1 MQEKNW
7 LKLFKRNKKLQRI
20 VLSIILWIIAV
31 IWYIPIFWMLS
42 TSLKSSQVAIT
53 ENPPRWIPQEPTLE
67 NYKIVFSPANGI
79 SVMRGIINSFFVAI
93 ISTFLGL
100 VIATPAA
107 YALSRLR
114 FRGRNA
120 IFWSYVAILA
130 FPGVL
135 FLVPQ
140 YFIIHSLGLMDNYL
154 ALILPGLGSTFGV
167 FLLRQYMLGI
177 PRELEDAAW
186 IDGCSRLRFL
196 ITVVLPY
203 VKPDL
208 TTLALMSFLGSWN
221 SFLWPLLVLNSPEK
235 LTLPIALVRFSAG
248 WGDPFRGIGPL
259 MAGAFVSVAPTLIIF
274 VVFHKYLMQG
284 ISLSA
289 GEK

>member
-7 LKLFKRNKKLQRI
+7 LKLFKSNKKLQRI
-20 VLSIILWIIAV
+20 VLSIILWIIAA

-67 NYKIVFSPANGI
+67 NYKIVFSPASGI

-203 VKPDL
+203 VKPAL

-289 GEK
+289 GER

>member
-1 MQEKNW
+1 MRYVKDRKQ
-7 LKLFKRNKKLQRI
+7 LQR
-20 VLSIILWIIAV
+20 VLISIFLWIIAA

-42 TSLKSSQVAIT
+42 TSLKSTQIAIT
-53 ENPPRWIPQEPTLE
+53 EDPPRLIPKEPTLE
-67 NYKIVFSPANGI
+67 NYKTVFSAASGI
-79 SVMRGIINSFFVAI
+79 SVMRGIINSIIVAVV
-93 ISTFLGL
+93 STILGL

-107 YALSRLR
+107 YALSRLN
-114 FRGRNA
+114 FKGRNA

-140 YFIIHSLGLMDNYL
+140 YFIIHRLGLMDNFL
-154 ALILPGLGSTFGV
+154 ALILPGLGGTFGV

-196 ITVVLPY
+196 ITVVIPY
-203 VKPDL
+203 VKPAL

-221 SFLWPLLVLNSPEK
+221 SFLWPLLVMNSPEK

-259 MAGAFVSVAPTLIIF
+259 MAGAFISVLPTLIIF

-284 ISLSA
+284 ISLSV

>member
-7 LKLFKRNKKLQRI
+7 LKLLKSNKELQRI
-20 VLSIILWIIAV
+20 VLSIILWIIAA

-67 NYKIVFSPANGI
+67 NYKIVFSPASGI

-114 FRGRNA
+114 FRGKNV

-140 YFIIHSLGLMDNYL
+140 YFIIHRLGLMDNYL

-196 ITVVLPY
+196 VTVVLPY
-203 VKPDL
+203 VKPAL

-274 VVFHKYLMQG
+274 IVFHKYLMQG

>member
-1 MQEKNW
+1 MSLLKEFINKLKNKT
-7 LKLFKRNKKLQRI
+7 LRRI
-20 VLSIILWIIAV
+20 FISILLWILAAF
-31 IWYIPIFWMLS
+31 WYVPIFWMFS
-42 TSLKSSQVAIT
+42 TSLKSTQIAIT
-53 ENPPRWIPQEPTLE
+53 EDPPRWIPEEPTLE
-67 NYKIVFSPANGI
+67 NYRIVFSPASGI
-79 SVMRGIINSFFVAI
+79 SVMKGIINSLIVAI
-93 ISTFLGL
+93 ISTVLGL

-114 FRGRNA
+114 FRGRNT
-120 IFWSYVAILA
+120 IFWTYVGILA

-140 YFIIHSLGLMDNYL
+140 YFIIHRLGLMDNFL

-203 VKPDL
+203 VKPAL

-221 SFLWPLLVLNSPEK
+221 SFLWPLLVMNSPEK

-259 MAGAFVSVAPTLIIF
+259 MAGAFVSVLPTLIIF

>member
-7 LKLFKRNKKLQRI
+7 LKLFKSNKKLQRI
-20 VLSIILWIIAV
+20 VLSIILWIIAA

-67 NYKIVFSPANGI
+67 NYKIVFSPASGI

-203 VKPDL
+203 VKPAL

>member
-7 LKLFKRNKKLQRI
+7 LKLFKSNKKLQRI
-20 VLSIILWIIAV
+20 VLSIILWIIAA

-67 NYKIVFSPANGI
+67 NYKIVFSPASGI

-203 VKPDL
+203 VKPAL

-259 MAGAFVSVAPTLIIF
+259 MAGAFVSVAPTLVIF
-274 VVFHKYLMQG
+274 IVFHKYLMQG

>member
-1 MQEKNW
+1 MSLFENK
-7 LKLFKRNKKLQRI
+7 LKLRNKSIQRI
-20 VLSIILWIIAV
+20 FISIILWIFAAF
-31 IWYIPIFWMLS
+31 WYVPIFWMFS
-42 TSLKSSQVAIT
+42 TSLKSTQIAIT
-53 ENPPRWIPQEPTLE
+53 EDPPQWIPKEPTLE
-67 NYKIVFSPANGI
+67 NYKIVFSPASGI
-79 SVMRGIINSFFVAI
+79 SVMKGIINSLIVAV
-93 ISTFLGL
+93 ISTILGL
-100 VIATPAA
+100 VVATPAA

-114 FRGRNA
+114 FRGRNT
-120 IFWSYVAILA
+120 IFWAYVGILA

-140 YFIIHSLGLMDNYL
+140 YFIIHRLGLMDNFL

-196 ITVVLPY
+196 VTVVLPY
-203 VKPDL
+203 VKPAL

-221 SFLWPLLVLNSPEK
+221 SFLWPLLVMNSPEK

-259 MAGAFVSVAPTLIIF
+259 MAGAFISVLPTLIIF

>member
-1 MQEKNW
+1 MKL
-7 LKLFKRNKKLQRI
+7 LKSNKELQRI
-20 VLSIILWIIAV
+20 VLSIILWIIAA

-67 NYKIVFSPANGI
+67 NYKIVFSPASGI

-114 FRGRNA
+114 FRGKNV

-140 YFIIHSLGLMDNYL
+140 YFIIHRLGLMDNYL

-196 ITVVLPY
+196 VTVVLPY
-203 VKPDL
+203 VKPAL

-274 VVFHKYLMQG
+274 IVFHKYLMQG

>member
-7 LKLFKRNKKLQRI
+7 LKLFKSNKKLERI
-20 VLSIILWIIAV
+20 VLSIILWIIAA

-67 NYKIVFSPANGI
+67 NYKIVFSPASGI

-203 VKPDL
+203 VKPAL

-284 ISLSA
+284 ISLST

>member
-7 LKLFKRNKKLQRI
+7 LKLFKSNKKLQRI

-67 NYKIVFSPANGI
+67 NYKIVFSPASGI

-203 VKPDL
+203 VKPAL

>member
-1 MQEKNW
+1 MRYIKNW
-7 LKLFKRNKKLQRI
+7 KQFQR
-20 VLSIILWIIAV
+20 VLISIFLWIIAA

-42 TSLKSSQVAIT
+42 TSLKSTQIAIT
-53 ENPPRWIPQEPTLE
+53 EDPPRLIPKEPTLE
-67 NYKIVFSPANGI
+67 NYKTVFSAASGI
-79 SVMRGIINSFFVAI
+79 SVMRGIINSIIVAVV
-93 ISTFLGL
+93 STILGL

-107 YALSRLR
+107 YALSRLN
-114 FRGRNA
+114 FKGRNA

-140 YFIIHSLGLMDNYL
+140 YFIIHRLGLMDNFL

-196 ITVVLPY
+196 ITVVIPY
-203 VKPDL
+203 VKPAL

-221 SFLWPLLVLNSPEK
+221 SFLWPLLVMNSPEK

-259 MAGAFVSVAPTLIIF
+259 MAGAFISVLPTLIIF

-284 ISLSA
+284 ISLSV

>member
-1 MQEKNW
+1 MRYIKNW
-7 LKLFKRNKKLQRI
+7 KQFQR
-20 VLSIILWIIAV
+20 VLISIFLWIIAV

-42 TSLKSSQVAIT
+42 TSLKSTQIAIT
-53 ENPPRWIPQEPTLE
+53 EDPPRLIPKEPTLE
-67 NYKIVFSPANGI
+67 NYKTVFSAASGI
-79 SVMRGIINSFFVAI
+79 SVMRGIINSIIVAVV
-93 ISTFLGL
+93 STILGL

-107 YALSRLR
+107 YALSRLN
-114 FRGRNA
+114 FKGRNA

-140 YFIIHSLGLMDNYL
+140 YFIIHRLGLMDNFL

-196 ITVVLPY
+196 ITVVIPY
-203 VKPDL
+203 VKPAL

-221 SFLWPLLVLNSPEK
+221 SFLWPLLVMNSPEK

-259 MAGAFVSVAPTLIIF
+259 MAGAFISVLPTLIIF

-284 ISLSA
+284 ISLSV

>member
-7 LKLFKRNKKLQRI
+7 LKLFKSNKKLQRI

-67 NYKIVFSPANGI
+67 NYKIVFSPASGI

-203 VKPDL
+203 VKPAL

-274 VVFHKYLMQG
+274 IVFHKYLMQG

>member
-1 MQEKNW
+1 MRYVKDRKQ
-7 LKLFKRNKKLQRI
+7 LQR
-20 VLSIILWIIAV
+20 VLISIFLWVIAV

-42 TSLKSSQVAIT
+42 TSLKSTQIAIT
-53 ENPPRWIPQEPTLE
+53 EDPPRLIPKEPTLE
-67 NYKIVFSPANGI
+67 NYKTVFSAASGI
-79 SVMRGIINSFFVAI
+79 SVMRGIINSIIVAVV
-93 ISTFLGL
+93 STILGL

-107 YALSRLR
+107 YALSRLN
-114 FRGRNA
+114 FKGRNA

-140 YFIIHSLGLMDNYL
+140 YFIIHRLGLMDNFL
-154 ALILPGLGSTFGV
+154 ALILPGLGGTFGV

-196 ITVVLPY
+196 ITVVIPY
-203 VKPDL
+203 VKPAL

-221 SFLWPLLVLNSPEK
+221 SFLWPLLVMNSPEK

-259 MAGAFVSVAPTLIIF
+259 MAGAFVSVLPTLIIF
-274 VVFHKYLMQG
+274 VIFHKYLMQG
-284 ISLSA
+284 ISLSV

>member
-1 MQEKNW
+1 MQEKNC
-7 LKLFKRNKKLQRI
+7 LKLFKSNKKLQRI
-20 VLSIILWIIAV
+20 VLSIILWIIAA

-67 NYKIVFSPANGI
+67 NYKIVFSPASGI

-203 VKPDL
+203 VKPAL

-274 VVFHKYLMQG
+274 IVFHKYLMQG

>member
-1 MQEKNW
+1 
-7 LKLFKRNKKLQRI
+7 
-20 VLSIILWIIAV
+20 
-31 IWYIPIFWMLS
+31 MLS
-42 TSLKSSQVAIT
+42 TSLKSTQIAIT
-53 ENPPRWIPQEPTLE
+53 EDPPRLIPKEPTLE
-67 NYKIVFSPANGI
+67 NYKTVFSAASGI
-79 SVMRGIINSFFVAI
+79 SVMRGIINSIIVAVV
-93 ISTFLGL
+93 STILGL

-107 YALSRLR
+107 YALSRLN
-114 FRGRNA
+114 FKGRNA

-140 YFIIHSLGLMDNYL
+140 YFIIHRLGLMDNFL

-196 ITVVLPY
+196 ITVVIPY
-203 VKPDL
+203 VKPAL

-221 SFLWPLLVLNSPEK
+221 SFLWPLLVMNSPEK

-259 MAGAFVSVAPTLIIF
+259 MAGAFISVLPTLIIF

-284 ISLSA
+284 ISLSV